1 MLLIKR
7 FYTTEKF
14 WVMKIVI
21 AGAGDIG
28 FHLAELL
35 SYENQD
41 IVLIDTNQEVLDY
54 AATHLDVMTLR
65 GDSSSIDV
73 LGQAEAS
80 RARLVLAV
88 TTSEKNNLVTA
99 ILAKKLGARQT
110 IARVNNQEYLA
121 DSQRETFKELGVDS
135 LISPV
140 LLAAEEIQR
149 LIRESSFTDHFAFE
163 DGKINLLGV
172 TLDEYSPLVNQQL
185 FDISD
190 VDENVNLRPIAILR
204 GHRTIIPRGKTVLR
218 QGDHVYFISKQGN
231 LERLTNMLGK
241 RKVDVKKVMILG
253 GTSLGLAT
261 AKRLEQLYDITVIE
275 HDKECCKM
283 LAEQLDNSLIIN
295 GDASNID
302 LLEEEGLNQMDAF
315 IALSNNS
322 ETNIIASLTAK
333 NHGVYKT
340 VAQVENKEYI
350 HISQNIGV
358 DTLIN
363 KKLIAANN
371 IFRFIRKGKVEA
383 ITSLH
388 GVDAEVIEY
397 IIHKNNQ
404 TTKKPL
410 KDLHFPQTAL
420 IGGVIRGEEA
430 LIPDGDF
437 QLQLNDKVIVFALP
451 EAIDRLE
458 QLFH

>member
-1 MLLIKR
+1 
-7 FYTTEKF
+7 
-14 WVMKIVI
+14 MKIVI

-35 SYENQD
+35 AYENQD

-54 AATHLDVMTLR
+54 VSTHLDVMTLR
-65 GDSSSIDV
+65 GDSSSIDI
-73 LGQAEAS
+73 LQQADAG
-80 RARLVLAV
+80 RAKLVLAV
-88 TTSEKNNLVTA
+88 TTSEKNNLMTA
-99 ILAKKLGARQT
+99 ILAKKMGARQT
-110 IARVNNQEYLA
+110 IARVSNQEYLEA
-121 DSQRETFKELGVDS
+121 TQRDTFRELGVDS

-149 LIRESSFTDHFAFE
+149 LIRECSFTDHFAFE

-172 TLDEYSPLVNQQL
+172 TLDEYSPLINQQL

-190 VDENVNLRPIAILR
+190 VETDVNLRPIAILR

-218 QGDHVYFISKQGN
+218 RGDHVYFISKQGN
-231 LERLTNMLGK
+231 LERLTSMLGK
-241 RKVDVKKVMILG
+241 KKINVKNVMILG
-253 GTSLGLAT
+253 GTPLGFAT
-261 AKRLEQLYDITVIE
+261 AKRLEKEYNVTVIE
-275 HDKECCKM
+275 HDKACCKM
-283 LAEQLDNSLIIN
+283 LAERLDNSLIIN

-302 LLEEEGLNQMDAF
+302 LLEEEGLNHMDAF
-315 IALSNNS
+315 IALSENS

-340 VAQVENKEYI
+340 IAQVENKEYI

-371 IFRFIRKGKVEA
+371 IFRFIRKGQVEA

-397 IIHKNNQ
+397 VIHKNNQ
-404 TTKKPL
+404 TTKKPI

-430 LIPDGDF
+430 LIPDGEF

-458 QLFH
+458 KIFH

>member
-1 MLLIKR
+1 
-7 FYTTEKF
+7 
-14 WVMKIVI
+14 MKIVI
-21 AGAGDIG
+21 AGAGDVG

-35 SYENQD
+35 THENQD

-73 LGQAEAS
+73 LKQAEANY
-80 RARLVLAV
+80 ARLVLAV

-110 IARVNNQEYLA
+110 IARVSNPEYLA

-163 DGKINLLGV
+163 DGKINLIGV
-172 TLDEYSPLVNQQL
+172 TLDEYSPLANQQL
-185 FDISD
+185 FDISS
-190 VDENVNLRPIAILR
+190 VDEQVNLRPIAILR

-231 LERLTNMLGK
+231 LERLVNMLGK
-241 RKVDVKKVMILG
+241 RKVNIKNVMVLG
-253 GTSLGLAT
+253 GTALGFAT
-261 AKRLEQLYDITVIE
+261 AKRLEELYNVTVIE
-275 HDKECCKM
+275 SDKKCCEM
-283 LAEQLDNSLIIN
+283 LAEQLNNSLIIN

-388 GVDAEVIEY
+388 GVDAEIIEY
-397 IIHKNNQ
+397 VIHKKNQ
-404 TTKKPL
+404 TVKKPI
-410 KDLHFPQTAL
+410 KDLHFPDTAL
-420 IGGVIRGEEA
+420 IGGVIRGEQA
-430 LIPDGDF
+430 LIPEGDF
-437 QLQLNDKVIVFALP
+437 QLQIDDKVIVFALP

-458 QLFH
+458 KIFH